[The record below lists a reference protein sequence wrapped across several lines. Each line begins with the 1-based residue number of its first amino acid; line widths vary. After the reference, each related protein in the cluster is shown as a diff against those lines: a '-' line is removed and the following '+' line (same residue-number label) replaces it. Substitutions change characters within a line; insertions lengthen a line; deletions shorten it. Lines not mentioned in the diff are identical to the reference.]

1 MHLVRYIPENIELY
15 TMYNALSEIYNR
27 KYRVVHYV
35 QCTYHNG
42 YVDGTQDDVCI
53 QLQKYI

>member
-1 MHLVRYIPENIELY
+1 
-15 TMYNALSEIYNR
+15 MYNALSEIYNR